1 VKKTLS
7 LKNRFIFIYDKFE
20 FIKMKVKH
28 SKYKNTG
35 ILFELLTRQLTS
47 DTITGN
53 QTKSLSFLKKHFNSK
68 TELLKEYK
76 IYHTLATQKYNRD
89 NQATM
94 LIEELIKAHNKL
106 NKSQL
111 RREKYNLIKEIKDT
125 YNVNDFFKA
134 KITDYKIMASI
145 YNLLENKKATALS
158 IVDSKVTLL
167 EHITKSKQKTIKK
180 DSVLENYNKQDKDTR
195 LLTYKVLLEKFN
207 DKYSGLKDNQK
218 TLLKEYV
225 NSVTN
230 SPSLKSYINQEI
242 KEVKKTITKFSKKV
256 EDKAVAVKLNETK
269 GMIKPLCKKTFVN
282 DDNVINL
289 LNYYELINEL
299 KTIHG

>member
-1 VKKTLS
+1 
-7 LKNRFIFIYDKFE
+7 
-20 FIKMKVKH
+20 MKVKH

-47 DTITGN
+47 DTIAGN
-53 QTKSLSFLKKHFNSK
+53 QSKSLSFLKKHFNSK

-76 IYHTLATQKYNRD
+76 IYHTLATQKYNKD
-89 NQATM
+89 SQATM
-94 LIEELIKAHNKL
+94 LIETLVEAHGKL

-111 RREKYNLIKEIKDT
+111 RREKYNLIKEIKET

-145 YNLLENKKATALS
+145 YNLLENRKATALS
-158 IVDSKVTLL
+158 IVNSKVTLL
-167 EHITKSKQKTIKK
+167 EHITEKQKTTKK
-180 DSVLENYNKQDKDTR
+180 DVVLENFSNQDKDTR

-207 DKYSGLKDNQK
+207 DKYSGLQNNQK

-225 NSVTN
+225 NSVSN
-230 SPSLKSYINQEI
+230 SPALKSFLNQEI
-242 KEVKKTITKFSKKV
+242 KSVKQSLTRYSKKV
-256 EDKAVAVKLNETK
+256 EDKVVSIKLNETK
-269 GMIKPLCKKTFVN
+269 EMIKPLCKKSSVN

-289 LNYYELINEL
+289 LNYYELVNEL

>member
-1 VKKTLS
+1 
-7 LKNRFIFIYDKFE
+7 
-20 FIKMKVKH
+20 MKVKH

-47 DTITGN
+47 DTIAGN
-53 QTKSLSFLKKHFNSK
+53 QPKSLSFLKKHFNSK

-76 IYHTLATQKYNRD
+76 IYHTLATQKYSKD
-89 NQATM
+89 SQASM
-94 LIEELIKAHNKL
+94 LIEELMKAHDKL

-111 RREKYNLIKEIKDT
+111 KREKYNLIKEIKDT

-134 KITDYKIMASI
+134 KITDYKVMASI
-145 YNLLENKKATALS
+145 FNLLENTEATPLS

-167 EHITKSKQKTIKK
+167 EHITEKQIKVKKNTI
-180 DSVLENYNKQDKDTR
+180 LENFNKQDKDTR

-207 DKYSGLKDNQK
+207 DKYSGLQDNQK

-230 SPSLKSYINQEI
+230 SPALKSYVNQEI
-242 KEVKKTITKFSKKV
+242 KEVKKDLTRYSKKV
-256 EDKAVAVKLNETK
+256 EDKAVAVKLTETK
-269 GMIKPLCKKTFVN
+269 EMIKPLCKKSSVN

-289 LNYYELINEL
+289 LNYYELVNEL

>member
-1 VKKTLS
+1 
-7 LKNRFIFIYDKFE
+7 
-20 FIKMKVKH
+20 MKVKH

-47 DTITGN
+47 DTIAGN
-53 QTKSLSFLKKHFNSK
+53 NPKALVFLKKHFNSN

-76 IYHTLATQKYNRD
+76 IYHTLATQKYNKD
-89 NQATM
+89 SKATM
-94 LIEELIKAHNKL
+94 LIETLLNAHEKL
-106 NKSQL
+106 NRSQL
-111 RREKYNLIKEIKDT
+111 RREKFNLIKEIKNT

-145 YNLLENKKATALS
+145 FNLLENKNATPLS
-158 IVDSKVTLL
+158 IVNSKVTLL
-167 EHITKSKQKTIKK
+167 EHITEKPTSIKK
-180 DSVLENYNKQDKDTR
+180 DVVLESFSKEDKNTR

-207 DKYSGLKDNQK
+207 DKYSDLQDNQK

-230 SPSLKSYINQEI
+230 SPALKSYINQEI
-242 KEVKKTITKFSKKV
+242 KTVKKDIAIYSQKV
-256 EDKAVAVKLNETK
+256 EDKAVAIKLSETK
-269 GMIKPLCKKTFVN
+269 GMIKILDKKTSVS

>member
-1 VKKTLS
+1 
-7 LKNRFIFIYDKFE
+7 
-20 FIKMKVKH
+20 MKVKH

-53 QTKSLSFLKKHFNSK
+53 QSKSLSFLKKHFNSK

-76 IYHTLATQKYNRD
+76 IYHTLATKKYNKD
-89 NQATM
+89 SQATM
-94 LIEELIKAHNKL
+94 LINTLLEAHGKL

-145 YNLLENKKATALS
+145 YNLLENKKASSLS
-158 IVDSKVTLL
+158 IVDSKVKIL
-167 EHITKSKQKTIKK
+167 EHITGKKEKIKK
-180 DSVLENYNKQDKDTR
+180 NVVLENFNNQDKDTR

-207 DKYSGLKDNQK
+207 DKYSDLQDNQK

-230 SPSLKSYINQEI
+230 SPALKSYINQEI
-242 KEVKKTITKFSKKV
+242 KEVKKDLTKYSKKV
-256 EDKAVAVKLNETK
+256 EDKAVAIKLSETK
-269 GMIKPLCKKTFVN
+269 GMIKPLDKKSSVQ

-289 LNYYELINEL
+289 LNYYELVNEL

>member
-1 VKKTLS
+1 
-7 LKNRFIFIYDKFE
+7 
-20 FIKMKVKH
+20 MKVKH

-53 QTKSLSFLKKHFNSK
+53 QSKSLSFLKKHFNSK

-76 IYHTLATQKYNRD
+76 LYHTLATQKYSKD
-89 NQATM
+89 SKATM
-94 LIEELIKAHNKL
+94 LIDTLVEAHGKL

-111 RREKYNLIKEIKDT
+111 RREKYNLIKDIKDT

-134 KITDYKIMASI
+134 KITNYKVMASI
-145 YNLLENKKATALS
+145 FNLLENKKASALS
-158 IVDSKVTLL
+158 IVNSKVTIL
-167 EHITKSKQKTIKK
+167 EHITGKQPKVKK
-180 DSVLENYNKQDKDTR
+180 DVVLENFSNQDKDTR

-207 DKYSGLKDNQK
+207 EKYSDLDNNQK

-225 NSVTN
+225 NSVSN

-242 KEVKKTITKFSKKV
+242 KSVKQSLTRYSKKV

-269 GMIKPLCKKTFVN
+269 NMIKPLCKKSSVH

-289 LNYYELINEL
+289 LNYYELVNEL

>member
-1 VKKTLS
+1 
-7 LKNRFIFIYDKFE
+7 
-20 FIKMKVKH
+20 MKVKH

-35 ILFELLTRQLTS
+35 ILFELLTRQLNS
-47 DTITGN
+47 DTIAGN
-53 QTKSLSFLKKHFNSK
+53 NPKSLSFLKKHFNSK

-76 IYHTLATQKYNRD
+76 IYHTLATKKYKKD
-89 NQATM
+89 SQGTM
-94 LIEELIKAHNKL
+94 LIETLIKAHDGL

-111 RREKYNLIKEIKDT
+111 RREKYNLIKEIKNNYDI
-125 YNVNDFFKA
+125 NNFFKA

-145 YNLLENKKATALS
+145 YNLLENKKASPLS
-158 IVDSKVTLL
+158 IVNSKVTLL
-167 EHITKSKQKTIKK
+167 EHITKKHQTKQKNT
-180 DSVLENYNKQDKDTR
+180 VLENFSKQDKDTR

-207 DKYSGLKDNQK
+207 DKYSGLQDNQK

-225 NSVTN
+225 NSVSN

-242 KEVKKTITKFSKKV
+242 KLVKKDLTKYSKKV
-256 EDKAVAVKLNETK
+256 EDKVVVIKLNETK
-269 GMIKPLCKKTFVN
+269 EMIKPLCKKTTVS

-299 KTIHG
+299 KEIHG

>member
-1 VKKTLS
+1 
-7 LKNRFIFIYDKFE
+7 
-20 FIKMKVKH
+20 MKVKH

-53 QTKSLSFLKKHFNSK
+53 QSKSLSFLKKHFNSK

-76 IYHTLATQKYNRD
+76 IYHTLATKKYNKD
-89 NQATM
+89 SQATM
-94 LIEELIKAHNKL
+94 LIETLLEAHGKL

-145 YNLLENKKATALS
+145 FNLLENKKPTALS
-158 IVDSKVTLL
+158 IVNSKVTLL
-167 EHITKSKQKTIKK
+167 EHITKNKSKTNKK
-180 DSVLENYNKQDKDTR
+180 DVVLENFNKQDQDTR

-207 DKYSGLKDNQK
+207 NKYSSLEENQK

-225 NSVTN
+225 NSVSN
-230 SPSLKSYINQEI
+230 SPALKSYLNQEI
-242 KEVKKTITKFSKKV
+242 KIVKQSLAKYSKKV
-256 EDKAVAVKLNETK
+256 EDKAVAVKLTETK
-269 GMIKPLCKKTFVN
+269 NMIKPLCKKSSVN

-289 LNYYELINEL
+289 LNYYELVNEL

>member
-1 VKKTLS
+1 
-7 LKNRFIFIYDKFE
+7 
-20 FIKMKVKH
+20 MKVKH

-53 QTKSLSFLKKHFNSK
+53 QSKSLSFLKKHFNSK

-76 IYHTLATQKYNRD
+76 IYHALSTTKYKEKSKANILID
-89 NQATM
+89 T
-94 LIEELIKAHNKL
+94 LIESYQNL
-106 NKSQL
+106 NKSKL
-111 RREKYNLIKEIKDT
+111 RREKYNLIKEIKET
-125 YNVNDFFKA
+125 YDINNFFKA
-134 KITDYKIMASI
+134 KISNYKVMASI
-145 YNLLENKKATALS
+145 FNLLENKNASPIS
-158 IVDSKVTLL
+158 IVNSKATLL
-167 EHITKSKQKTIKK
+167 EHITIKPKTIKK
-180 DSVLENYNKQDKDTR
+180 NTVLENYSKQDKDTR

-207 DKYSGLKDNQK
+207 NKYSGLQNNQK

-230 SPSLKSYINQEI
+230 SPALKSFINQEI
-242 KEVKKTITKFSKKV
+242 REVRKTITGYSKKV

-269 GMIKPLCKKTFVN
+269 NMIKPLCKKSSVN

-289 LNYYELINEL
+289 LNYYELVNEL

>member
-1 VKKTLS
+1 
-7 LKNRFIFIYDKFE
+7 
-20 FIKMKVKH
+20 MKVKH

-47 DTITGN
+47 DTIAGN
-53 QTKSLSFLKKHFNSK
+53 QPKSLSFLKKHFNKK

-76 IYHTLATQKYNRD
+76 IYHTLATQKYNKD
-89 NQATM
+89 SQATM
-94 LIEELIKAHNKL
+94 LIDTLLEAHGKL

-134 KITDYKIMASI
+134 QITDYKVMASI
-145 YNLLENKKATALS
+145 FNLLENTNATPLS
-158 IVDSKVTLL
+158 IVDSKVNIL
-167 EHITKSKQKTIKK
+167 EHITRKQTSSKK
-180 DSVLENYNKQDKDTR
+180 DVVLENFNNQDKDTR
-195 LLTYKVLLEKFN
+195 LLTYKIVLEKFN
-207 DKYSGLKDNQK
+207 DKYSDLQDNQK

-225 NSVTN
+225 NSVSN

-242 KEVKKTITKFSKKV
+242 KEVKKSLNKYSQKV
-256 EDKAVAVKLNETK
+256 EDKAVAIKLTETK
-269 GMIKPLCKKTFVN
+269 GMIKTLCKKTSVN

-289 LNYYELINEL
+289 LNYYELVNEL

>member
-1 VKKTLS
+1 
-7 LKNRFIFIYDKFE
+7 
-20 FIKMKVKH
+20 MKVKH

-47 DTITGN
+47 DTIAGT
-53 QTKSLSFLKKHFNSK
+53 QPKALSFLKKHFNKK

-76 IYHTLATQKYNRD
+76 IYHTLATQKYNKD
-89 NQATM
+89 SQATM
-94 LIEELIKAHNKL
+94 LIDTLLEAHGKL

-111 RREKYNLIKEIKDT
+111 RREKYNLIKEIKET
-125 YNVNDFFKA
+125 YEVNDFFNA

-145 YNLLENKKATALS
+145 FNLLENKKATALS
-158 IVDSKVTLL
+158 IVDSKVTIL
-167 EHITKSKQKTIKK
+167 EHITGKQTSSKK
-180 DSVLENYNKQDKDTR
+180 DVILENFNKQDSDTR

-207 DKYSGLKDNQK
+207 DKYSGLQENQK

-242 KEVKKTITKFSKKV
+242 KEVKKTITGYSKKV
-256 EDKAVAVKLNETK
+256 EDKAVAIKLTETK
-269 GMIKPLCKKTFVN
+269 GMIKPLCKKTSVN

-289 LNYYELINEL
+289 LNYYELVNEL

>member
-1 VKKTLS
+1 
-7 LKNRFIFIYDKFE
+7 
-20 FIKMKVKH
+20 MKVKH

-47 DTITGN
+47 DTIKGGN
-53 QTKSLSFLKKHFNSK
+53 SKSLSFLKKHFNSK

-76 IYHTLATQKYNRD
+76 IYHTLATKKYNKD

-94 LIEELIKAHNKL
+94 LIEELVKAHGRL

-111 RREKYNLIKEIKDT
+111 RREKYNLIKEIKET
-125 YNVNDFFKA
+125 YNVNDFFKS
-134 KITDYKIMASI
+134 KISNYKIMASI
-145 YNLLENKKATALS
+145 YNILENKKASPIS
-158 IVDSKVTLL
+158 IVNSKATIL
-167 EHITKSKQKTIKK
+167 EHIVEKKQKSRKNT
-180 DSVLENYNKQDKDTR
+180 VLENFNKQDKDTK

-207 DKYSGLKDNQK
+207 NKYKGLEDNQQ

-230 SPSLKSYINQEI
+230 SPALKSYINQEI
-242 KEVKKTITKFSKKV
+242 KTVKRDITKYSKKV
-256 EDKAVAVKLNETK
+256 EDKAVAIKLNETK
-269 GMIKPLCKKTFVN
+269 TMIKPLCKKSSVS

-289 LNYYELINEL
+289 LNYYELVNEL

>member
-1 VKKTLS
+1 
-7 LKNRFIFIYDKFE
+7 
-20 FIKMKVKH
+20 MKVKH

-47 DTITGN
+47 DTIAGN
-53 QTKSLSFLKKHFNSK
+53 QPKSLSFLKKHFNKK

-76 IYHTLATQKYNRD
+76 IYHTLATQKYNKD
-89 NQATM
+89 SQATM
-94 LIEELIKAHNKL
+94 LINTLIEAHEKL

-111 RREKYNLIKEIKDT
+111 RREKYNLIKEIKET

-134 KITDYKIMASI
+134 KITDYKVMASI
-145 YNLLENKKATALS
+145 FNLLENKEATPLS
-158 IVDSKVTLL
+158 IVSSKTTIL
-167 EHITKSKQKTIKK
+167 EHITGKQLSNNKK
-180 DSVLENYNKQDKDTR
+180 NVVLENFDKQDRDTR

-207 DKYSGLKDNQK
+207 DKYSGLQDNQK

-230 SPSLKSYINQEI
+230 SPALKSYINQEI
-242 KEVKKTITKFSKKV
+242 KEVKKILTKYSKKV
-256 EDKAVAVKLNETK
+256 EDKAIEIKLQETK
-269 GMIKPLCKKTFVN
+269 DLIKPLSKKSSVN

-289 LNYYELINEL
+289 LNYYELVNEL

>member
-1 VKKTLS
+1 
-7 LKNRFIFIYDKFE
+7 
-20 FIKMKVKH
+20 MKVKH

-53 QTKSLSFLKKHFNSK
+53 QSKSLSFLKKHFSSK

-76 IYHTLATQKYNRD
+76 IYHTLATQKYNKD
-89 NQATM
+89 SQATM
-94 LIEELIKAHNKL
+94 LIETLLDAHRKL

-145 YNLLENKKATALS
+145 FNLLENKEATALS
-158 IVDSKVTLL
+158 IVNSKVTLL
-167 EHITKSKQKTIKK
+167 EHITNKKQDKSKK
-180 DSVLENYNKQDKDTR
+180 DVVLENYNKQDKDTR

-207 DKYSGLKDNQK
+207 NKYSSLEENQK

-225 NSVTN
+225 NSVSN
-230 SPSLKSYINQEI
+230 SPALKSYINQEI
-242 KEVKKTITKFSKKV
+242 KTVKQSLTRYSKKV
-256 EDKAVAVKLNETK
+256 EDRAIAVKLNETK
-269 GMIKPLCKKTFVN
+269 SMIKPLSKNSSVH
-282 DDNVINL
+282 DDSVINL
-289 LNYYELINEL
+289 LNYYELVNEL

>member
-1 VKKTLS
+1 
-7 LKNRFIFIYDKFE
+7 
-20 FIKMKVKH
+20 MKVKH

-47 DTITGN
+47 DTIAGN
-53 QTKSLSFLKKHFNSK
+53 QPKSLSFLKKHFNSK

-76 IYHTLATQKYNRD
+76 IYHTLATQKYSKD
-89 NQATM
+89 SQASM
-94 LIEELIKAHNKL
+94 LIEELMKTHDKL

-134 KITDYKIMASI
+134 KITDYKVMASI
-145 YNLLENKKATALS
+145 FNLLENNEATPLS

-167 EHITKSKQKTIKK
+167 EHITQNKSKKSKK
-180 DSVLENYNKQDKDTR
+180 DSVLENFDKQDKDTR
-195 LLTYKVLLEKFN
+195 LLTYKILLEKFN
-207 DKYSGLKDNQK
+207 DKYSELQDNQK

-230 SPSLKSYINQEI
+230 SPALKSYVNQEI
-242 KEVKKTITKFSKKV
+242 KEVKDLLTKYSKKV
-256 EDKAVAVKLNETK
+256 EDKAVAVKLKETK
-269 GMIKPLCKKTFVN
+269 EMIKPLCKKSSVN

-289 LNYYELINEL
+289 LNYYELVNEL